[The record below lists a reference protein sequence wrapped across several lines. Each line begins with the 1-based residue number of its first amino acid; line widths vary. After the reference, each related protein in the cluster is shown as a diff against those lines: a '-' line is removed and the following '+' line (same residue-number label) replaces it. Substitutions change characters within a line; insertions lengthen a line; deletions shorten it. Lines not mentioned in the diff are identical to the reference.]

1 MNICE
6 LCIQKDKET
15 TCPMCKHNPSNVLV
29 DFFIEY
35 YPVCAMG
42 YADCIHDPAY
52 IKHFYPDWYE
62 ELWGDKTVEEAFQEQ
77 VKEGVCNCTGSHCR
91 NYDDEDK

>member
-1 MNICE
+1 MNICD
-6 LCIQKDKET
+6 LCIREDKEIV
-15 TCPMCKHNPSNVLV
+15 CPMCTRNPSNVLA
-29 DFFIEY
+29 DFFVEY
-35 YPVCAMG
+35 YPVCNKG
-42 YADCIHDPAY
+42 YVDCIHDPAY